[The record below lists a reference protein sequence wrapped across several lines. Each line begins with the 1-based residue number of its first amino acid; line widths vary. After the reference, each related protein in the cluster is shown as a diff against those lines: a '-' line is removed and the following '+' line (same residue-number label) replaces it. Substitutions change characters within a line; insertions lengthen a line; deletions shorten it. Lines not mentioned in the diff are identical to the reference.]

1 MKDEEFALGLEQ
13 FAYGLLDPLCRTNPS
28 QNIIFSPLSVR
39 TSAGMLRM
47 GATEGS
53 VTAKELDEGLRFGG
67 GNLQEIAE
75 HFGTVLKYYQQCQVL
90 KMANGLYVMKGLE
103 LGGQFENILE
113 RQFHSKPM
121 EINFGSEQAA
131 SIINKWLESQ
141 TNHLIKDVIG
151 PGVLTQDSRLLLIN
165 AIHFKGNW
173 SIKFNESDTKE
184 EDFFSE
190 PGKPVKVRMMR
201 GSDSFSFA
209 TLPKLE
215 ATALKMNYSAC
226 NLAMVLILPD
236 EKSSLTRLNSQLKD
250 TSLKALTSSMNLEKV
265 DVRIPSFRAEFQQE
279 LSEAFKMMNM
289 SRIFGDQAE
298 LGSMLKSQAPL
309 SVSKIIHKAFIEV
322 NEEGTEAAAATAAVI
337 SLRSLPVS
345 ERPPKVFH
353 ANRPFFYA
361 IFDESHGV
369 LFIGNF
375 NTNSLQKSKKCNTCT
390 SKNECK

>member
-190 PGKPVKVRMMR
+190 PGKPVK
-201 GSDSFSFA
+201 
-209 TLPKLE
+209 
-215 ATALKMNYSAC
+215 
-226 NLAMVLILPD
+226 
-236 EKSSLTRLNSQLKD
+236 
-250 TSLKALTSSMNLEKV
+250 
-265 DVRIPSFRAEFQQE
+265 
-279 LSEAFKMMNM
+279 MNM